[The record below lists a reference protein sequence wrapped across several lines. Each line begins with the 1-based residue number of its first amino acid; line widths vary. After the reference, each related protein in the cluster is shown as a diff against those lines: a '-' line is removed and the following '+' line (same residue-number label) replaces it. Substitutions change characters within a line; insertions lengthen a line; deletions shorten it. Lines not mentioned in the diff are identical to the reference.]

1 MQPTDDSA
9 LLRQYAENNSDE
21 AFAALVT
28 RHINLVYSV
37 ALRQVGNP
45 HNAEEITQ
53 AVFIILAKKAAQLR
67 HDKALSSWLFQTTR
81 LTANNFIRSESRRH
95 RREEEA
101 YMQFVLDEAGT
112 EVWPR
117 IAPLL
122 DSAVAGLREKDR
134 RAILLRFYEGRNL
147 GEVGL
152 ALGASEDAAEK
163 RVSRALEKL
172 RQFFTKRGVDSTAA
186 IIAGVISANAVQ
198 AAPVA
203 LAKSVTAVAI
213 AKGAAASG
221 STLTLIKGA
230 LKIMAW
236 TKAKT
241 AIVVGVAAIL
251 AATTGTI
258 VIKAINRPLPKLETR
273 AFKTRAFKGDRTF
286 VANLQ
291 KVTGTSSAE
300 SVSQIA
306 SNYFVS
312 KGIDFRPPKSIA
324 YNDAQSLLFVKATAS
339 DLNAIEKIIQQLTYA
354 PPQVHSKAYFLKVPE
369 SDVESILKAG
379 TVVDTKEKNIVEI
392 MSAAQ
397 TSLLLRGLRTS
408 GATTLSQPEVVTTIG
423 RQTQMSS
430 GDTIVDLVSTL
441 FDDGYTLKMTVI
453 VSAPENLL
461 ANVNTW
467 DDQTIVL
474 APNNSNDGKTRLLVF
489 VTSTLVDSAGNRFH
503 SKNKLPFNPSTIPP
517 QE

>member
-1 MQPTDDSA
+1 MES
-9 LLRQYAENNSDE
+9 LL
-21 AFAALVT
+21 
-28 RHINLVYSV
+28 
-37 ALRQVGNP
+37 
-45 HNAEEITQ
+45 NAPST
-53 AVFIILAKKAAQLR
+53 
-67 HDKALSSWLFQTTR
+67 
-81 LTANNFIRSESRRH
+81 N
-95 RREEEA
+95 
-101 YMQFVLDEAGT
+101 
-112 EVWPR
+112 VWQQ

-122 DSAVAGLREKDR
+122 DDAMGRLSENDR
-134 RAILLRFYEGRNL
+134 DVVVLRFFQNK
-147 GEVGL
+147 
-152 ALGASEDAAEK
+152 SAAEIGD
-163 RVSRALEKL
+163 VL
-172 RQFFTKRGVDSTAA
+172 GIDPSTAQKRITRA
-186 IIAGVISANAVQ
+186 VGQLRTFFAKRSVAHSTELITEAISANSVQ

-203 LAKSVTAVAI
+203 LAKTVTAVAT
-213 AKGAAASG
+213 AKGAVASA

-241 AIVVGVAAIL
+241 TIVVGVAVIV

-273 AFKTRAFKGDRTF
+273 AFKTRAFEGDRTF
-286 VANLQ
+286 VANLL

-354 PPQVHSKAYFLKVPE
+354 PPQVHSKAYFIKVPE
-369 SDVESILKAG
+369 SNVESILKAG

-397 TSLLLRGLRTS
+397 TSLLLRGLRAS
-408 GATTLSQPEVVTTIG
+408 GAMTLSQPEVVTTSG

-430 GDTIVDLVSTL
+430 GDTTVDLVSTL

-453 VSAPENLL
+453 VSAPENLF

-467 DDQTIVL
+467 DGQTIVL

-489 VTSTLVDSAGNRFH
+489 VTTTLVDSAGNRIDF
-503 SKNKLPFNPSTIPP
+503 KNKSPFNPATIPP

>member
-1 MQPTDDSA
+1 MPESDDITR
-9 LLRQYAENNSDE
+9 LKQYVEGDE
-21 AFAALVT
+21 SAFAVLVE
-28 RHINLVYSV
+28 RYVHLVYST
-37 ALRQVGNP
+37 ALRQAGNP
-45 HNAEEITQ
+45 SQAEEITQ
-53 AVFIILAKKAAQLR
+53 AVFIILAQKAKSLGPR
-67 HDKALSSWLFQTTR
+67 TILSGWLYQTAR
-81 LTANNFIRSESRRH
+81 LAAANFLRSEIRRQK
-95 RREEEA
+95 REQEA
-101 YMQFVLDEAGT
+101 YMESLLNEPTPNLWQQ
-112 EVWPR
+112 

-122 DSAVAGLREKDR
+122 DDAMGHLSEKDR
-134 RAILLRFYEGRNL
+134 NVVVLRFFQNKSAAEIGD
-147 GEVGL
+147 
-152 ALGASEDAAEK
+152 ALGIDSATAQK
-163 RVSRALEKL
+163 RITRAVGRL
-172 RQFFTKRGVDSTAA
+172 RKFFAKRSVTHSVELITGAISTN
-186 IIAGVISANAVQ
+186 SVQ

-213 AKGAAASG
+213 AKGAAASA

-241 AIVVGVAAIL
+241 AIVVGVAVIL

-286 VANLQ
+286 DANLR
-291 KVTGTSSAE
+291 KVTGASSAE

-324 YNDAQSLLFVKATAS
+324 FNDAQSLLFVKATAS
-339 DLNAIEKIIQQLTYA
+339 DLNAIEEIIQQLAYA
-354 PPQVHSKAYFLKVPE
+354 PPQVHSKVYFIKVPE
-369 SDVESILKAG
+369 SNVESILKAG
-379 TVVDTKEKNIVEI
+379 TVVDAKGKNIVEI
-392 MSAAQ
+392 MSPAQ
-397 TSLLLRGLRTS
+397 TSLLLRGLRSS
-408 GATTLSQPEVVTTIG
+408 GAMTLSKPEVTTLSG
-423 RQTQMSS
+423 RQTQMRS

-467 DDQTIVL
+467 DEQTIVL

-489 VTSTLVDSAGNRFH
+489 VTTTLVDSVGNRIH
-503 SKNKLPFNPSTIPP
+503 SDDKLPFNPSAIPP